1 MKDRLCRKVR
11 KTMKPSNG
19 KKIAIFV
26 GIAVVVFLGV
36 FLGITLT
43 QDLGKSEEQITTEK
57 AEQTLGNLL
66 GSIKVETVAARKSA
80 INDTDILSDEQE
92 LPDIKSYP
100 LSVTGSGEINV
111 EIFSS
116 PEKAGTGT
124 DGWLNEIAERFNS
137 EMKTVNGK
145 TVSVSVRSVSSGLAL
160 DYIKSG
166 KYVPEALSPSNEF
179 WGSML
184 NAGGIKTTLIE
195 KKLCGNVAGILLS
208 KEKHSDMVSKYGSVN
223 MKTVAEA
230 TQSGD
235 LLMGYTNPF
244 VSSTGLNFLI
254 NTLYTYDADDIL
266 SSTAAEG
273 FRTFQENVPLV
284 SYNTLQMRNAAESG
298 SLDAMVMEYQLYV
311 NDPTLK
317 NNYVFTPFGVRHDN
331 PLYAIGDLSK
341 DKTDALKLFAQY
353 CLSAESQSYAE
364 ACGFNQ
370 NEKYISELPD
380 NISGDKLLSA
390 QKFYK
395 ENKNSGRPIVAVFVA
410 DVSGSMIGE
419 PINALKTSLINS
431 MQYINKSNFVGLV
444 SFSNKVSINLPID
457 KFDLNQQAYFKGAV
471 EDLTANGSTAT
482 YDAVIVALDMINKAK
497 EQHPEAKP
505 MIFLLSDGEQNVG
518 HSLNEIEA
526 VLKAYEVPVYTIG
539 YNANIDALKMIS
551 QINEAATI
559 NADSDDIVYKL
570 KNLFNSEM

>member
-1 MKDRLCRKVR
+1 
-11 KTMKPSNG
+11 MKPSNG

-36 FLGITLT
+36 FLGITMT
-43 QDLGKSEEQITTEK
+43 QDIGKTEEQITTEK
-57 AEQTLGNLL
+57 AEQTLNNLL
-66 GSIKVETVAARKSA
+66 GSIKTETVSARKSA
-80 INDTDILSDEQE
+80 ISDSDVLSDDQE

-100 LSVTGSGEINV
+100 LSVTGTGDINI

-124 DGWLNEIAERFNS
+124 DGWLNEIAQRFNG
-137 EMKTVNGK
+137 EIKTVNGK
-145 TVSVSVRSVSSGLAL
+145 SVSVSVRSVSSGLAM

-166 KYVPEALSPSNEF
+166 KYVPDAFTPSNEF

-184 NAGGIKTTLIE
+184 NAGGVKTSLIE

-223 MKTVAEA
+223 MKTVSEA

-244 VSSTGLNFLI
+244 VSSTGLNFLV
-254 NTLYTYDADDIL
+254 NTLYTYDSDDIL
-266 SSTAAEG
+266 SETAANG
-273 FRTFQENVPLV
+273 FKTFQKNVPLV

-298 SLDAMVMEYQLYV
+298 SLDAMVMEYQSYV

-317 NNYVFTPFGVRHDN
+317 NNYVFTPFGARHDN
-331 PLYAIGDLSK
+331 PLYAVGELSK
-341 DKTDALKLFAQY
+341 EKTEALKLFAQY
-353 CLSAESQSYAE
+353 CMSAESQSYAE

-370 NEKYISELPD
+370 NNKYISELPD
-380 NISGDKLLSA
+380 ISGDKLLSA
-390 QKFYK
+390 QRFYK
-395 ENKNSGRPIVAVFVA
+395 ENKNSGRPIAAVFVA
-410 DVSGSMIGE
+410 DISGSMIGE

-431 MQYINKSNFVGLV
+431 IQYITKSNYVGLV
-444 SFSNKVSINLPID
+444 SYSNKVNINLPVA

-471 EDLTANGSTAT
+471 EDLAASGSTAT
-482 YDAVIVALDMINKAK
+482 YDAVIVALDMVLKAK
-497 EQHPEAKP
+497 EADPQLKP

-526 VLKAYEVPVYTIG
+526 VLRAYEVPVYTIG

>member
-1 MKDRLCRKVR
+1 
-11 KTMKPSNG
+11 MKPSNG

-36 FLGITLT
+36 FLGITMT
-43 QDLGKSEEQITTEK
+43 QDIGKTEEQITTEK
-57 AEQTLGNLL
+57 AEQTLNNLL
-66 GSIKVETVAARKSA
+66 GSIKTETVSARKSA
-80 INDTDILSDEQE
+80 ISDSDVLSDDQE

-100 LSVTGSGEINV
+100 LSVTGTGDINI

-116 PEKAGTGT
+116 PEKAGQGT
-124 DGWLNEIAERFNS
+124 DGWLNMVAERFNG
-137 EMKTVNGK
+137 EIKTVNGK
-145 TVSVSVRSVSSGLAL
+145 SVSVSVRSVSSGLAM

-166 KYVPEALSPSNEF
+166 KYVPDAFTPSNEF

-184 NAGGIKTTLIE
+184 NAGGVKTSLIE

-223 MKTVAEA
+223 MKTVSEA

-244 VSSTGLNFLI
+244 VSSTGLNFLV
-254 NTLYTYDADDIL
+254 NTLYTYDSDDIL
-266 SSTAAEG
+266 SETAANG
-273 FRTFQENVPLV
+273 FKTFQKNVPLV

-298 SLDAMVMEYQLYV
+298 SLDAMVMEYQSYV

-317 NNYVFTPFGVRHDN
+317 NNYVFTPFGARHDN
-331 PLYAIGDLSK
+331 PLYAVGELSK
-341 DKTDALKLFAQY
+341 EKTEALKLFAQY
-353 CLSAESQSYAE
+353 CMSAESQSYAE

-370 NEKYISELPD
+370 NNKYISELPD
-380 NISGDKLLSA
+380 ISGDKLLSA
-390 QKFYK
+390 QRFYK
-395 ENKNSGRPIVAVFVA
+395 ENKNSGRPIAAVFVA
-410 DVSGSMIGE
+410 DISGSMIGE

-431 MQYINKSNFVGLV
+431 IQYITKSNYVGLV
-444 SFSNKVSINLPID
+444 SYSNKVNINLPVA

-471 EDLTANGSTAT
+471 EDLAASGSTAT
-482 YDAVIVALDMINKAK
+482 YDAVIVALDMVLKAK
-497 EQHPEAKP
+497 EADPQLKP

-526 VLKAYEVPVYTIG
+526 VLRAYEVPVYTIG